1 MDWSWDISL
10 ALLLKVL
17 KIPLNVSELMS
28 NRQNEL
34 KSLLGM
40 SKMMSYRQ
48 NELKS
53 LLDMSEMMPDRQKSK
68 NLYNLYCKF
77 VHI

>member
-28 NRQNEL
+28 NRQNV
-34 KSLLGM
+34 
-40 SKMMSYRQ
+40 
-48 NELKS
+48 LKS
-53 LLDMSEMMPDRQKSK
+53 LLDMSKMMPDRQKSK
-68 NLYNLYCKF
+68 NLYNLYYKF
-77 VHI
+77 VYI

>member
-10 ALLLKVL
+10 VLLLKVL

-34 KSLLGM
+34 KSLLDM
-40 SKMMSYRQ
+40 SEMMSYRQ
-48 NELKS
+48 KVKIYIIS
-53 LLDMSEMMPDRQKSK
+53 IV
-68 NLYNLYCKF
+68 NLSTFKLIFN
-77 VHI
+77 

>member
-34 KSLLGM
+34 KSLL
-40 SKMMSYRQ
+40 
-48 NELKS
+48 
-53 LLDMSEMMPDRQKSK
+53 DMSEMMPDRQKSK

>member
-10 ALLLKVL
+10 AFLLKVL

-28 NRQNEL
+28 N
-34 KSLLGM
+34 
-40 SKMMSYRQ
+40 RQ

>member
-28 NRQNEL
+28 NRQNV
-34 KSLLGM
+34 
-40 SKMMSYRQ
+40 
-48 NELKS
+48 LKS

>member
-28 NRQNEL
+28 NRQNV
-34 KSLLGM
+34 
-40 SKMMSYRQ
+40 
-48 NELKS
+48 LKS
-53 LLDMSEMMPDRQKSK
+53 LLDMSKMMPDRQKSK

>member
-10 ALLLKVL
+10 AFLLKVL

-28 NRQNEL
+28 NRQNV
-34 KSLLGM
+34 
-40 SKMMSYRQ
+40 
-48 NELKS
+48 LKS
-53 LLDMSEMMPDRQKSK
+53 LLDMSKMMPDRQKSK